1 MTVKISNKVNSLKDL
16 EERAG
21 EFKKQLEGSTVISIC
36 SGTGCMAYS
45 SDVIYCG
52 LQKEI
57 EKNSNKNAKKIILR
71 RTGCHG
77 FCERGPI
84 VVIYPNEICY
94 LGVREKDIPEI
105 VEKTIKGEIVESLLY
120 KDGEG
125 NPIIKET
132 DIPFY
137 KFQKRIVFS
146 NNSKIDPGSIDDYIR
161 IGGYQSLAKA
171 LRQMSADKVLK
182 EIKDAN
188 LRGRGGGGFPAGIKW
203 ETTKK
208 APGEPKY
215 VIVNADEG
223 DPGAYMDRS
232 ILEGNP
238 HSILEGLIIGAFAIG
253 SNKGFVYVRQEYPQA
268 VKNIKKAIE
277 QAKEYG
283 FLGKNILDSGFD
295 FDVEVHRGAGA
306 FVSGESSALTAAIE
320 GNAGEPRLK
329 YIRTAVSGLWGKPT
343 NLNNVET
350 WANVPLIIK
359 NGADWF
365 KSMGT
370 KNSSGTKIFSLVG
383 KVNNTGL
390 VEVPMGITLRDII
403 YKIGGGIK
411 DGKKFKA
418 VQTGG
423 PSGGVIPEKLLD
435 LPVDFDELTKA
446 GSMMGSGGMVV
457 MDESDC
463 MVNVAHYFLKFL
475 ADESCGKC
483 VPCREGLRQMIYIYE
498 RIMEG
503 RGREEDLKLLTDLSM
518 LLKEASLCAL
528 GTTAPNIVLT
538 TLKYFRK
545 EYEAHIYYNMCPA
558 KVCIPLI
565 SYVIDENKCAGCGS
579 CVKVCPVDAISG
591 ESKKPHTIDGEI
603 CIKCGSCL
611 EVCPEKYNAI
621 EKKTGLAVEEAK
633 EKEEV
638 KGGMDFSK

>member
-1 MTVKISNKVNSLKDL
+1 MAINNKIGSLRSLL
-16 EERAG
+16 EKADKLQR
-21 EFKKQLEGSTVISIC
+21 QLNNADAIFSVCCGRSC
-36 SGTGCMAYS
+36 KAYS
-45 SDVIYCG
+45 AEDICTAMADELKKNYVKENDKIVI
-52 LQKEI
+52 
-57 EKNSNKNAKKIILR
+57 R

-77 FCERGPI
+77 YCEKGPI
-84 VVIYPNEICY
+84 IIVYPESICY
-94 LGVREKDIPEI
+94 LQVKKDDVSEI
-105 VEKTIKGEIVESLLY
+105 IDKTLKGEIVERLLY

-125 NPIIKET
+125 NLITKES

-137 KFQKRIVFS
+137 KFQNRVLLS
-146 NNSKIDPGSIDDYIR
+146 SNSKIDSRNIDDYIR

-171 LRQMSADKVLK
+171 ISQMRPEEVLQEVK
-182 EIKDAN
+182 NAN
-188 LRGRGGGGFPAGIKW
+188 LRGRGGGGFPAGVKW
-203 ETTKK
+203 ETTKN
-208 APGEPKY
+208 AAGEPKY
-215 VIVNADEG
+215 IIVNADEG
-223 DPGAYMDRS
+223 DPGAYMDRG

-238 HSILEGLIIGAFAIG
+238 HSVLEGLIIGAYAIG
-253 SNKGFVYVRQEYPQA
+253 SNMGFIYVRQEYPLT
-268 VKNIKKAIE
+268 VENVNIAIG

-283 FLGKNILDSGFD
+283 LIGENILNSGFN
-295 FDVEVHRGAGA
+295 FDVKVHKGAGSY
-306 FVSGESSALTAAIE
+306 VSGESSALTTAIE
-320 GNAGEPRLK
+320 GSVGEPRLK
-329 YIRTAVSGLWGKPT
+329 YIHTSESGLWGKPT

-350 WANVPLIIK
+350 FANVPLIIK

-365 KSMGT
+365 KGMGT

-423 PSGGVIPEKLLD
+423 PSGGVIPEQLLD

-457 MDESDC
+457 MDETSC
-463 MVNVAHYFLKFL
+463 MVNMAHYFLKFS

-503 RGREEDLKLLTDLSM
+503 KGREEDLTLLADLSM

-538 TLKYFRK
+538 TLKYFK
-545 EYEAHIYYNMCPA
+545 EEYEAHIYYNICPA
-558 KVCIPLI
+558 KVCTPLI
-565 SYVIDENKCAGCGS
+565 K
-579 CVKVCPVDAISG
+579 
-591 ESKKPHTIDGEI
+591 
-603 CIKCGSCL
+603 
-611 EVCPEKYNAI
+611 
-621 EKKTGLAVEEAK
+621 
-633 EKEEV
+633 
-638 KGGMDFSK
+638 